1 MQSPY
6 MPDNAVT
13 YNNQNTRRNIIHNS
27 SVQRQ
32 KPVQLVRRSTLKPAS
47 PALSEQTEQ
56 SEPVEQEP
64 SDDSWLN
71 DTRVASPQHTTGTSH
86 KHVVHYEDLPTVSLM
101 ALNDAAYMAMQR
113 QAEDIDE
120 TQRLPVHRKSQ
131 SIPQATDKNTAASHV
146 TVDFNDYGPIQ
157 ALLANKHVSSI
168 TAMGPEHIYV
178 ELWERCGVNGKT
190 RQIQET
196 PYRFQDEQHMM
207 RIIENMLHSTGRT
220 LSTRWSISD
229 VRLPDGSLLSVSL
242 PPGTTQGPT
251 FTIRKPRETW
261 QTLDDLIREKVL
273 TQEMAYTLRRYV
285 LARRNICICGPAGSG
300 KTTLLNALCTIIPDD
315 ERVVTIEDASEEREL
330 HMRHLQVIA
339 LLTQQERDS
348 EKQEPSTVSLRDAL
362 SHAHRMRSQ
371 RIIVSH
377 CHSDDVPTILRTMF
391 DGSSGIM
398 TTMNAQDANDCLS
411 RLELLYLMHYLRGG
425 SASQAT
431 PTLNAL
437 LRAQIAASLHMI
449 VSLAPDYTVKEII
462 TTPYTRS
469 A

>member
-6 MPDNAVT
+6 IPNNHYAS
-13 YNNQNTRRNIIHNS
+13 NNQNTRRNVIHNS
-27 SVQRQ
+27 SVQHQ
-32 KPVQLVRRSTLKPAS
+32 KPVQLVRRNTLKPAS

-101 ALNDAAYMAMQR
+101 ALNDTAYIATQK
-113 QAEDIDE
+113 QAEDADA
-120 TQRLPVHRKSQ
+120 TQRLPAHRTSHVARRDSTKS
-131 SIPQATDKNTAASHV
+131 PHV

-157 ALLANKHVSSI
+157 VLLDNKHVSSI

-190 RQIQET
+190 RQMQET
-196 PYRFQDEQHMM
+196 PYRFQNEQHMM

-220 LSTRWSISD
+220 LSTRWSIND

-242 PPGTTQGPT
+242 PPGTAQGPT
-251 FTIRKPRETW
+251 FTIRKPREMW
-261 QTLDDLIREKVL
+261 QSLDDLIHEKVL
-273 TQEMAYTLRRYV
+273 TQDMATTLRRYV

-300 KTTLLNALCTIIPDD
+300 KTTLLNALCAIIPDD
-315 ERVVTIEDASEEREL
+315 ERVVTIENANEEREL
-330 HMRHLQVIA
+330 HMRHPQVIT

-348 EKQEPSTVSLRDAL
+348 EKQESLHLSLRDIL

-377 CHSDDVPTILRTMF
+377 CHSDDVPTLLRAMF
-391 DGSSGIM
+391 DGNSGIM
-398 TTMNAQDANDCLS
+398 TTMNAQDADDCLS

-425 SASQAT
+425 PASQAT

-449 VSLAPDYTVKEII
+449 VALAPDYTVKEII